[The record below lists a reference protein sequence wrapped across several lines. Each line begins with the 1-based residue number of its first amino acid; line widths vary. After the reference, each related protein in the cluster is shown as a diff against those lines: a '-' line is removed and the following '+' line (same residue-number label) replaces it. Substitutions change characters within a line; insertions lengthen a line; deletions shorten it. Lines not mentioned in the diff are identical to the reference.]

1 VELLKLL
8 QMHLDRMLDILGE
21 EEGCLGKHPI
31 VAEFISPSSPIVEDY
46 SGNKTKFIETV
57 VARFPTMVNFLEHFR
72 TLFLEDFIAQNFDIE
87 GIGPA
92 LKLPEVLVIMPRL
105 PARYY
110 SISSSAQTSP
120 DKISI
125 TMGVLKTNTSRR
137 VPIEGVGSH
146 YLCWISTW
154 KSFPVKFAP
163 FCVTG
168 LRQWKTVNWT
178 NRTATRLVT

>member
-1 VELLKLL
+1 
-8 QMHLDRMLDILGE
+8 
-21 EEGCLGKHPI
+21 
-31 VAEFISPSSPIVEDY
+31 
-46 SGNKTKFIETV
+46 
-57 VARFPTMVNFLEHFR
+57 MVNFLEHFR

-110 SISSSAQTSP
+110 SISSSAQTSA

-154 KSFPVKFAP
+154 SQQGQNSGCEVFLPP
-163 FCVTG
+163 PSG
-168 LRQWKTVNWT
+168 
-178 NRTATRLVT
+178 